1 MKAVVKYGR
10 GDKEVELREVPEP
23 EAGPGEVLL
32 AVKAA
37 GVCGSDIEMWHNWI
51 NIPTVPVIQGHEFC
65 GVVEELGP
73 GVTGFRKG
81 DRVVSETASSIC
93 GQCEYCR
100 AGEYNQCP
108 GRLGFGA
115 GKDGAFTKFVRVPT
129 RCLHRIPENVP
140 DELAALTEPACVA
153 YNALTVK
160 SEIRPGEPALVLG
173 PGPIGLMAVQI
184 ARIRGAFPIIAVGT
198 EVDAGRLELAK
209 KLGAQYTVTVPQED
223 PCELVSRLTHGKGVP
238 LVVDAAGGEKAL
250 ATAIAAVARNGA
262 ITKIAWD
269 HKPPSVD
276 LNALVQKG
284 ARLQGSFSHTWRTW
298 EAVLQLISAGTL
310 DVASMISHRM
320 TIDEFETAFQLVDER
335 KAVKIVLR
343 PND

>member
-10 GDKEVELREVPEP
+10 GDREVELREVPEP
-23 EAGPGEVLL
+23 APAAGEVLL
-32 AVKAA
+32 KVKAA

-65 GVVEELGP
+65 GVVEEVGA
-73 GVTGFRKG
+73 GVTSFQRG

-93 GQCEYCR
+93 GECEYCR

-115 GKDGAFTKFVRVPT
+115 GRDGAFTSYVRVPT
-129 RCLHRIPENVP
+129 RCLHRIPANVS
-140 DELAALTEPACVA
+140 DEHAALTEPGCVA

-160 SEIRPGEPALVLG
+160 SEIRPGEPVLVLG

-184 ARIRGAFPIIAVGT
+184 ARIRGAYPIIAVGT
-198 EVDAGRLELAK
+198 AVDEGRLELARV
-209 KLGAQYTVTVPQED
+209 LGAQHTVVVPEED
-223 PCELVSRLTHGKGVP
+223 PCELVSRLTGGKGVP

-250 ATAIAAVARNGA
+250 ATAIQAVSRNGA

-269 HKPPSVD
+269 HKMPAVD

-298 EAVLQLISAGTL
+298 EAVLQLIAAGTL
-310 DVASMISHRM
+310 DVGSMISHHM
-320 TIDEFETAFQLVDER
+320 KIDQFEEAFELVDQR
-335 KAVKIVLR
+335 KAVKIILR
-343 PND
+343 PE